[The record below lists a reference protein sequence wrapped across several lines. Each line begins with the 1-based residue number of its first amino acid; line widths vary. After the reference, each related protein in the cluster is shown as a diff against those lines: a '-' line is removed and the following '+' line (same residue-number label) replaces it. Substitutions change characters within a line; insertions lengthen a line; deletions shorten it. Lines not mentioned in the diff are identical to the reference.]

1 MITIDTNVLVRVIVE
16 DTGQTEQTKIAR
28 ELVENAESVY
38 VPQIV
43 QVETIWVLTKTYKI
57 DKAALLGVLE
67 HLLLNPA
74 FILQRQAIFKTALD
88 LFKQSQAGFADCLI
102 LAESL
107 DANAPL
113 HTFDKRLGKHASIQL
128 L

>member
-16 DTGQTEQTKIAR
+16 DGGQPEQTKIAR
-28 ELVENAESVY
+28 ELVENAQRVY

-43 QVETIWVLTKTYKI
+43 QVETIWMLTKTYKI
-57 DKAALLGVLE
+57 DKATLLEVLT
-67 HLLLNPA
+67 HLWVNPS
-74 FILQRQAIFKTALD
+74 FILQRPEVFITAIE
-88 LFKQSQAGFADCLI
+88 LFKQSQAGFADCLV

-107 DANAPL
+107 AANAVL
-113 HTFDKRLGKHASIQL
+113 HTFDIRLGKHSNTEL

>member
-1 MITIDTNVLVRVIVE
+1 VITIDTNVLVRVIVE
-16 DTGQTEQTKIAR
+16 DGGQPEQTQIAR
-28 ELVENAESVY
+28 ELVENAQRVY

-57 DKAALLGVLE
+57 DKATLLEVLT
-67 HLLLNPA
+67 HLRVNPS
-74 FILQRQAIFKTALD
+74 FILQRPEVFITAIE
-88 LFKQSQAGFADCLI
+88 LFKQSQAGFADCLV

-107 DANAPL
+107 AANTVL
-113 HTFDKRLGKHASIQL
+113 HTFDKRLGKHSNTEL